1 MFTGLIEELGTISA
15 LEKEGSNLNI
25 QISCSKVLSDIEL
38 GASIAVDGVC
48 QTVTKFDDKSF
59 WVTAIKETLDLTNF
73 HQLQIGSKVNLERCL
88 RPQDRL
94 GGHIVQG
101 HVDSMATLDR
111 VDTLDG
117 SYELYFRI
125 DSEASRYIIYKGS
138 ISINGISLTVAGID
152 KTTFGRV
159 AEQSSAGTT
168 PLKKLSASQ
177 SDVDFSTDAASLE
190 DSTCTIKVCI
200 IPKTWEMTNLAQL
213 KLGQKVNI
221 EVDQVAKYIEKL
233 MVTT

>member
-38 GASIAVDGVC
+38 GASIAIDGVC

-73 HQLQIGSKVNLERCL
+73 HQLQISSKVNLERCL

-101 HVDSMATLDR
+101 HVDSMASLER

-117 SYELYFRI
+117 SYELYFKI
-125 DSEASRYIIYKGS
+125 EPKASRYIIYKGS
-138 ISINGISLTVAGID
+138 IAINGISLTVAGID
-152 KTTFGRV
+152 
-159 AEQSSAGTT
+159 E
-168 PLKKLSASQ
+168 
-177 SDVDFSTDAASLE
+177 
-190 DSTCTIKVCI
+190 TILKVCI
-200 IPKTWEMTNLAQL
+200 IPKTWELTNLAQL

-233 MVTT
+233 VATGLTSLA

>member
-15 LEKEGSNLNI
+15 LEKDGSNLNI
-25 QISCSKVLSDIEL
+25 QINCKEVLSDIEL
-38 GASIAVDGVC
+38 GASIAVDGCC

-73 HQLQIGSKVNLERCL
+73 HQLKIGSKVNLERCL

-101 HVDSMATLDR
+101 HVDSMAVLDR
-111 VDTLDG
+111 VDTLEG
-117 SYELYFRI
+117 SYELYFKI
-125 DSEASRYIIYKGS
+125 DPGAEKYIIYKGS
-138 ISINGISLTVAGID
+138 ISINGISLTVAGI
-152 KTTFGRV
+152 
-159 AEQSSAGTT
+159 ENSE
-168 PLKKLSASQ
+168 L
-177 SDVDFSTDAASLE
+177 
-190 DSTCTIKVCI
+190 KVCI

-213 KLGQKVNI
+213 KIGQKVNI

-233 MVTT
+233 IPVS

>member
-15 LEKEGSNLNI
+15 LDKEGSNLNI
-25 QISCSKVLSDIEL
+25 QITCSKVLSDIEL
-38 GASIAVDGVC
+38 GASIAIDGVC

-73 HQLQIGSKVNLERCL
+73 HQLELGAKVNLERCL

-101 HVDSMATLDR
+101 HVDSMASLER

-117 SYELYFRI
+117 SYELYFKI
-125 DSEASRYIIYKGS
+125 EPKASRYIIYKGS
-138 ISINGISLTVAGID
+138 IAINGISLTVARID
-152 KTTFGRV
+152 
-159 AEQSSAGTT
+159 E
-168 PLKKLSASQ
+168 
-177 SDVDFSTDAASLE
+177 
-190 DSTCTIKVCI
+190 TILKVCI

>member
-48 QTVTKFDDKSF
+48 QTVTKFDSKGF

-101 HVDSMATLDR
+101 HVDSMATLEK
-111 VDTLDG
+111 VDALEG
-117 SYELYFRI
+117 SYELYFKI
-125 DSEASRYIIYKGS
+125 DPKASRYIIYKGS

-152 KTTFGRV
+152 
-159 AEQSSAGTT
+159 E
-168 PLKKLSASQ
+168 
-177 SDVDFSTDAASLE
+177 
-190 DSTCTIKVCI
+190 TILKVCI

-233 MVTT
+233 MATT